1 MTNVQHNEIINDFFQ
16 TFVEPINKTL
26 CENLDSSICPN
37 IQFKMAMPSQIRDI
51 KNLQENKA
59 IYKLDYATGKR
70 QGNLLLLIPT
80 ELIAVISDIVTNGNI
95 QNSYTQNL
103 SETET
108 NSILELLEKTFK
120 TIEVNFK
127 KKYRHNLAF
136 SDNPLLLLEEMDEYK
151 TTLDSLSLNLLISTK
166 LSLDENKQYDIHL
179 LLNANI
185 VECIIEDL
193 GLSKTNYNVKKTE
206 VNSLDV
212 NLIADVKINI
222 TAELGRTKVPIKYA
236 LELIRGSLVEL
247 DTLNNSDIKV
257 FANGVEFAYAQVV
270 AIEDNFGLKIT
281 KIISPE
287 ERAEYV

>member
-37 IQFKMAMPSQIRDI
+37 IQFKMTMPSQIRDI
-51 KNLQENKA
+51 KNLEENKA

-127 KKYRHNLAF
+127 KN
-136 SDNPLLLLEEMDEYK
+136 
-151 TTLDSLSLNLLISTK
+151 I
-166 LSLDENKQYDIHL
+166 DI
-179 LLNANI
+179 I
-185 VECIIEDL
+185 
-193 GLSKTNYNVKKTE
+193 
-206 VNSLDV
+206 
-212 NLIADVKINI
+212 
-222 TAELGRTKVPIKYA
+222 
-236 LELIRGSLVEL
+236 
-247 DTLNNSDIKV
+247 
-257 FANGVEFAYAQVV
+257 
-270 AIEDNFGLKIT
+270 
-281 KIISPE
+281 
-287 ERAEYV
+287 